1 MEDEMKWLTM
11 TVYLNR
17 KDFIRTHKGVFEIK
31 KLRTPA
37 GSEVEILLRDGRPV
51 ERFTGVTRLSKR
63 LPGDRVGVVPR
74 RPEWLSSQFSRTSIM
89 SEKTIVRGKRAIVT
103 AEVKFYAGP
112 ASVDG
117 YVKKVRWVEP
127 A

>member
-1 MEDEMKWLTM
+1 MKWLTM
-11 TVYLNR
+11 TDLLKR

-51 ERFTGVTRLSKR
+51 ERFTFITRLSKR
-63 LPGDRVGVVPR
+63 LPGDRVGTTPT
-74 RPEWLSSQFSRTSIM
+74 RPEWLTSQFSRTSIV
-89 SEKTIVRGKRAIVT
+89 SENTVVRGKRAIVT
-103 AEVKFYAGP
+103 AKVKFYAGP